1 VGCVD
6 PFAKVQGR
14 GIQRIREAGIEVT
27 VGVLEKE
34 CQWLNRRFFTYHKKH
49 RPYIIL
55 KWAQTDNG
63 FIDDHGHPLAISS
76 PFTKMLV
83 HQQRAREDAIVV
95 GRLTAEKEQP
105 QLNVREWS
113 GPSPVRF
120 VLSGK
125 EEYFGNLITVKSI
138 DDLLG
143 TCYERQLQSL
153 IVEGGLATLQSFL
166 DRGLWDELRVEK
178 APLTVD
184 DGTPAPAIPA
194 EAQAFSEECYDG
206 RKIVRFRA
214 PSF

>member
-1 VGCVD
+1 MNAFASVSPEDEPLLKESTIYVSLEPCAHYGKTPPCCDLIISKGIRRVVVGCVD

-34 CQWLNRRFFTYHKKH
+34 CQWLNRRFFTFHKKH

-120 VLSGK
+120 V
-125 EEYFGNLITVKSI
+125 VAH
-138 DDLLG
+138 
-143 TCYERQLQSL
+143 R
-153 IVEGGLATLQSFL
+153 
-166 DRGLWDELRVEK
+166 
-178 APLTVD
+178 
-184 DGTPAPAIPA
+184 
-194 EAQAFSEECYDG
+194 
-206 RKIVRFRA
+206 
-214 PSF
+214 